1 MKQVDIPLS
10 QTTLVTGISGSGKSS
25 LILKVLFDN
34 VVTFFKDAG
43 KTQFKGCAKITGIDS
58 FENCSLID
66 RRPIAKSS
74 ISTPATYLDL
84 MSEIKEL
91 YASLPESKIA
101 GLTAR
106 SFSTNAEGGRC
117 PECKGKGEIQL
128 QMRFLAD
135 ARVRCST
142 CHGQRFRPL
151 ILDVKFQGLS
161 VNDIFNLTL
170 AQTAN
175 TFKYHRKISHRL
187 TPALALGLGYLK
199 TGQPSSSL
207 SGGESQRLKLVPFF
221 QKKFSAQH
229 LVIID
234 EPTVGL
240 HSSDIEKLKSS
251 LKLLTENGA
260 TLVIVDNNA
269 ELLGISDWHI
279 HLGPR
284 SAEQGGNLVY
294 QGRPAIKYLSSQLLA

>member
-1 MKQVDIPLS
+1 M
-10 QTTLVTGISGSGKSS
+10 
-25 LILKVLFDN
+25 
-34 VVTFFKDAG
+34 
-43 KTQFKGCAKITGIDS
+43 GIDS

-74 ISTPATYLDL
+74 VSTPATYLDL
-84 MSEIKEL
+84 MSEIKDL
-91 YASLPESKIA
+91 FASLPEAKMA

-128 QMRFLAD
+128 HMRFLAD
-135 ARVRCST
+135 ARIRCST

-161 VNDIFNLTL
+161 INDIFNLTL
-170 AQTAN
+170 AQTAE

-187 TPALALGLGYLK
+187 APALALGLGYLK

-221 QKKFSAQH
+221 QKKFSTQH

-240 HSSDIEKLKSS
+240 HSSDIEKLKSC

-260 TLVIVDNNA
+260 TLIIVDNNA
-269 ELLGISDWHI
+269 DLLAMSDWHL
-279 HLGPR
+279 HLGPK
-284 SAEQGGNLVY
+284 SADQGGSLVY
-294 QGRPAIKYLSSQLLA
+294 QGSPEERFLEVNLGAC